1 MIEVN
6 GLVKIYKLTKRQ
18 MRQKKEKDKVKIAVD
33 NITFEARPGEIF
45 GLLGPNGAGKTTTL
59 RCISTLLSPSE
70 GDIRVCGFDTAI
82 QGVEVRKRIAFLT
95 NELKLDGHFTPR
107 YTIRYFGSLYNMAP
121 EEIEARAAS
130 LFKTF
135 GIEGFQDTK
144 IDDLSTGMKQKLS
157 IAVSLIHDPE
167 VVIFDE
173 PTNGL
178 DIITARTVTDYLL
191 SLKAEG
197 KTIIVSTHIMSV
209 AEKLCDRFA
218 VILGGKI
225 VAQGKLEEVLKA
237 AGNQTQTQTQH
248 QTQAQAQEPILDL
261 EDAFF
266 RFYQRQE
273 EKGYA
278 DEVIS

>member
-1 MIEVN
+1 MIKVS

-18 MRQKKEKDKVKIAVD
+18 MRQRKEKENVKTAVD
-33 NITFEARPGEIF
+33 GITFEVSPGEIF

-59 RCISTLLSPSE
+59 RCISTLLSPTE
-70 GDIRVCGFDTAI
+70 GNIQVCGFDTVER
-82 QGVEVRKRIAFLT
+82 GVEVRRRIAFLT

-107 YTIRYFGSLYNMAP
+107 YTIRYFGSLYGMSTS
-121 EEIEARAAS
+121 EIETRAEA

-135 GIEGFQDTK
+135 GIEGFQDSK

-178 DIITARTVTDYLL
+178 DIVTARTVTDYLL
-191 SLKAEG
+191 SLKALG
-197 KTIIVSTHIMSV
+197 KTIIISTHIMSV

-218 VILGGKI
+218 VILNGEI
-225 VAQGKLEEVLKA
+225 AAQGTLEEVLA
-237 AGNQTQTQTQH
+237 EAG
-248 QTQAQAQEPILDL
+248 ESDL

-266 RFYQRQE
+266 RFFQRQNP
-273 EKGYA
+273 EKEGVA
-278 DEVIS
+278 GA

>member
-1 MIEVN
+1 MVEVS

-18 MRQKKEKDKVKIAVD
+18 MRQRKEKENVKTAVGGID
-33 NITFEARPGEIF
+33 FEVGPGEIF

-59 RCISTLLSPSE
+59 RCISTLLSPTE
-70 GDIRVCGFDTAI
+70 GKIQVCG
-82 QGVEVRKRIAFLT
+82 
-95 NELKLDGHFTPR
+95 FTPR
-107 YTIRYFGSLYNMAP
+107 YTIRYFGSLYGMSTS
-121 EEIEARAAS
+121 EIEDRTAS

-178 DIITARTVTDYLL
+178 DIVTARTVTDYLL
-191 SLKAEG
+191 SLKDQG
-197 KTIIVSTHIMSV
+197 KTIIISTHIMAV

-218 VILGGKI
+218 VILNGRI
-225 VAQGKLEEVLKA
+225 AAQGTLEEVLA
-237 AGNQTQTQTQH
+237 NAG
-248 QTQAQAQEPILDL
+248 ESDL

-266 RFYQRQE
+266 RFYQRQYPE
-273 EKGYA
+273 EKGGERA
-278 DEVIS
+278 